1 MNTRT
6 FGSIPKG
13 RLVAIA
19 LVLAL
24 LMAAAYG
31 FAAANTVAA
40 SAAGSGSQTISGYDV
55 TDVAY
60 TLNSTSPENLDAVSF
75 KLAALNG
82 GPAAATAQAKTAP
95 GDPYVPCA
103 KDATTGIWTCTLTGK
118 TAAGATSLSVVAKS
132 SS

>member
-31 FAAANTVAA
+31 FAAANTVDA
-40 SAAGSGSQTISGYDV
+40 SAAGSGSQTISGYNV

-75 KLAALNG
+75 KLEALNN
-82 GPAAATAQAKTAP
+82 GPAAKAAQAKTAP
-95 GDPYVPCA
+95 NDTYVACT
-103 KDATTGIWTCTLTGK
+103 KDGATGIWTCPLTGK
-118 TAAGATSLSVVAKS
+118 TAAGATDLSVVAKS
-132 SS
+132 SL